1 MMKKVLTLTE
11 SELIKVINRIVESYG
26 DDSYSDEDYVEVFF
40 NYFRPWVR
48 KNHGDEIGEYP
59 LSYLAKKYMSEF
71 AKDNGMNPDNVIYSY
86 RTNLANAANV
96 GKEMVKQGKHKLP
109 SLRSQEKFTEKFKK
123 PLEFFLTELN
133 LPDFIKVEFIEQTPY
148 NVYVKLDVDWVGL
161 IKYQGDVKPN
171 FETIFRELK
180 KRIEDFLGV
189 EIGNPTYG
197 QLSFKM
203 NKQYIGVDEW
213 VKKTLNKEIKK
224 KIKELPNASRILH
237 AIRFETHSSSSMG
250 GDLKLSYKSW
260 NGSNEFIKS
269 VRSLLQ
275 DMGYN
280 TEILQV
286 GR

>member
-1 MMKKVLTLTE
+1 
-11 SELIKVINRIVESYG
+11 
-26 DDSYSDEDYVEVFF
+26 
-40 NYFRPWVR
+40 
-48 KNHGDEIGEYP
+48 
-59 LSYLAKKYMSEF
+59 
-71 AKDNGMNPDNVIYSY
+71 
-86 RTNLANAANV
+86 
-96 GKEMVKQGKHKLP
+96 
-109 SLRSQEKFTEKFKK
+109 
-123 PLEFFLTELN
+123 
-133 LPDFIKVEFIEQTPY
+133 
-148 NVYVKLDVDWVGL
+148 
-161 IKYQGDVKPN
+161 
-171 FETIFRELK
+171 LK

-224 KIKELPNASRILH
+224 KIKELPNAARILH